1 MKDQEKLPEFW
12 EKKPLG
18 QVAVRITKGATPTTY
33 GYKFYESG
41 IIFIKIEN
49 VNDGFVDVKT
59 IKDYISFEA
68 HEFQKRSQLEENDLL
83 FSIAGTI
90 GETCIIRKE
99 YLPANTNQAFAI
111 IRGAQSQ
118 IIPEFLAFQ
127 LNAFV
132 QRIKYKA
139 RGGAMNNISIGD
151 LNGIPIIIPPLKDQH
166 PIVEK
171 INKLFSE
178 LDAARWQLETVKKQ
192 IDLYKQAVF
201 KSAFEGGLSKNKIAE
216 YENCSAWKITKIAD
230 VGEIVSG
237 GTPSTKEPEYWDG
250 DIPWITPADLSGYSN
265 KYIDKGRRS
274 ITSKGLSKS
283 SARIIPSGSV
293 LLSSRAPIGYVAI
306 AKNELCTNQG
316 FKSIIPSS
324 RVTSEYLY
332 YFLKA
337 HTQKIIER
345 ASGTTFKEVS
355 LRTISSLEIII
366 PPIKQQKIIVAEIEH
381 RFSFC
386 DKMEETIFDNIQ
398 RSEILKQSILKQA
411 FEGKLVKPQT
421 NQQINCK

>member
-1 MKDQEKLPEFW
+1 MINRKRIPDHWGIKRLDEVGDIVSGGTPSTKDEDNWGEDIIW
-12 EKKPLG
+12 
-18 QVAVRITKGATPTTY
+18 ITASDLT
-33 GYKFYESG
+33 GYQG
-41 IIFIKIEN
+41 
-49 VNDGFVDVKT
+49 KT
-59 IKDYISFEA
+59 IFKGKKSISNLGLS
-68 HEFQKRSQLEENDLL
+68 RSSARLMPKGSVL
-83 FSIAGTI
+83 FSSRAPIGYVVIAGT
-90 GETCIIRKE
+90 ELC
-99 YLPANTNQAFAI
+99 TNQGFKSIIPNEKVTSDFLFHFLKFSKLKVQAIASGTTFKEISARAFASLI
-111 IRGAQSQ
+111 M
-118 IIPEFLAFQ
+118 P
-127 LNAFV
+127 V
-132 QRIKYKA
+132 
-139 RGGAMNNISIGD
+139 
-151 LNGIPIIIPPLKDQH
+151 PPLKEQH
-166 PIVEK
+166 LIVEK
-171 INKLFSE
+171 IEELFSE
-178 LDAARWQLETVKKQ
+178 LDAARRQLETVKKQ
-192 IDLYKQAVF
+192 IDLYKQAVL

-216 YENCSAWKITKIAD
+216 YENCYTWKITKIAD

-274 ITSKGLSKS
+274 ITCKGLSKS

-398 RSEILKQSILKQA
+398 RSEALKQSILKQA
-411 FEGKLVKPQT
+411 FEGKLVKSQT

>member
-1 MKDQEKLPEFW
+1 MLSIESMIEEERIPGHWKLERLGGICKTTSGGTPSRKVPEFYNGTIPW
-12 EKKPLG
+12 VKSGELDNGLILDTEEKITES
-18 QVAVRITKGATPTTY
+18 AVTNSSAKIFPKGTLLIALY
-33 GYKFYESG
+33 GASIGK
-41 IIFIKIEN
+41 
-49 VNDGFVDVKT
+49 
-59 IKDYISFEA
+59 ISFLGIDA
-68 HEFQKRSQLEENDLL
+68 
-83 FSIAGTI
+83 A
-90 GETCIIRKE
+90 
-99 YLPANTNQAFAI
+99 TNQAICGIFRSPEI
-111 IRGAQSQ
+111 NHKFLFYFLSYSRPNLIKQGIGGAQ
-118 IIPEFLAFQ
+118 P
-127 LNAFV
+127 
-132 QRIKYKA
+132 
-139 RGGAMNNISIGD
+139 NISQ
-151 LNGIPIIIPPLKDQH
+151 GILKSLMIPVPPITEQGQ
-166 PIVEK
+166 IVEK
-171 INKLFSE
+171 IEELFSE
-178 LDAARWQLETVKKQ
+178 LDAARRQLETVKKQ
-192 IDLYKQAVF
+192 IDLYKQAVL

-216 YENCSAWKITKIAD
+216 YENCYAWKITKIAD

-398 RSEILKQSILKQA
+398 RSETLKQSILKQA
-411 FEGKLVKPQT
+411 FEGKLVNTQT
-421 NQQINCK
+421 IQQINCK